1 LHLTGRKL
9 GQVLFC
15 CQSFAR
21 ADDRQYARLVN
32 DRVAS
37 IGLNPLQ
44 FGTHSLRRNE
54 GRRQTGNLRTVQL
67 LLEHSKIES
76 KVRYLG
82 SRFDDAIEIAV
93 RIDIWWQR
101 QRPATLPIL
110 RLQYLL

>member
-1 LHLTGRKL
+1 M
-9 GQVLFC
+9 FC

-101 QRPATLPIL
+101 
-110 RLQYLL
+110 